1 MYCTEIIKTT
11 WLIFSS
17 ETPTLL
23 YYSHIPTAFIA
34 VFLGIFVFLNN
45 RKSISNKIFFAL
57 NISYGLLI
65 FLNLILWTN
74 SYIPTI
80 AFVWPFTQILF
91 VVVPV
96 LSLYFFYVFMEKKDI
111 SLIYKIIWS
120 IMVVVL
126 MILASSKFNFSSFD
140 ATLCEPITSNIVFIF
155 QNIVFALVYISLI
168 FSFAKKYLS
177 KLLTQEERKE
187 LVFLFLGIFLFL
199 VSFTVTWQIAETY
212 DSFNTEQ
219 YGLFGMT
226 ALLGIVSF
234 LTVRFKAFDIKLIG
248 SQALVWALVI
258 MVGSEFMFVRG
269 LSMTIQV
276 LVAVTLVISSIL
288 GLVLVRSVKKE
299 VALRESLEIA
309 NRNQQSL
316 IHFVSHQL
324 KGFFTKSKM
333 IFSGFLEGDF
343 GETSPTGLEMAKT
356 GLQSDNN
363 AVAMIQDI
371 LGASN
376 LKAGTTQYNF
386 NNVDLNDLVKE
397 ICGLYT
403 KEMENKGL
411 KFDVQITEQPLTIFA
426 DRTQIIQVFKNL
438 IDNAIKYSPAGT
450 VKASL
455 SLDPNGLKSLF
466 EIKDTGIGLTE
477 SDKNRLFTEG
487 GKGEESL
494 KYNTDSAGYGLYI
507 VKKIVETH
515 KGKIWAESEGRGK
528 GSKFCVE
535 LPIVQKV

>member
-1 MYCTEIIKTT
+1 MNCVDIIKTSYF
-11 WLIFSS
+11 IFSD
-17 ETPTLL
+17 EVPRLL
-23 YYSHIPTAFIA
+23 YYSHLPALILSVFIGLW
-34 VFLGIFVFLNN
+34 VYRSIK
-45 RKSISNKIFFAL
+45 KSLEGKIF
-57 NISYGLLI
+57 IVMSLI
-65 FLNLILWTN
+65 FSALSFCNLITWTN
-74 SYIPTI
+74 SNSQTI
-80 AFVWPFTQILF
+80 SIFWFLTIELF
-91 VVVPV
+91 NW
-96 LSLYFFYVFMEKKDI
+96 LMFFLAYFFYVFVNHKDLRLFEKILGSIILLISPVLLLSNSGISHFDI
-111 SLIYKIIWS
+111 NSCELVISNNYYIFQLA
-120 IMVVVL
+120 VN
-126 MILASSKFNFSSFD
+126 ILAILAIIFIFIDDLRISFKTKKVKDFLFFIATLVFAGFFIATWHLSSFFD
-140 ATLCEPITSNIVFIF
+140 VFVYEQIGYIGF
-155 QNIVFALVYISLI
+155 VVFTAI
-168 FSFAKKYLS
+168 
-177 KLLTQEERKE
+177 
-187 LVFLFLGIFLFL
+187 
-199 VSFTVTWQIAETY
+199 IAY
-212 DSFNTEQ
+212 
-219 YGLFGMT
+219 
-226 ALLGIVSF
+226 AI
-234 LTVRFKAFDIKLIG
+234 VRFKAFDIKLLG
-248 SQALVWALVI
+248 AQALVWALVI
-258 MVGSEFMFVRG
+258 LIGSQFLYMSKMPLSLLIITGATLIIASVVGMMIVRG
-269 LSMTIQV
+269 
-276 LVAVTLVISSIL
+276 
-288 GLVLVRSVKKE
+288 VKRE
-299 VALRESLEIA
+299 VSLRESLEIA

-466 EIKDTGIGLTE
+466 EVKDTGIGLTE

-535 LPIVQKV
+535 LPIVQTKV

>member
-1 MYCTEIIKTT
+1 MYGFSQ
-11 WLIFSS
+11 IFGD
-17 ETPTLL
+17 
-23 YYSHIPTAFIA
+23 F
-34 VFLGIFVFLNN
+34 
-45 RKSISNKIFFAL
+45 
-57 NISYGLLI
+57 
-65 FLNLILWTN
+65 TN
-74 SYIPTI
+74 SYDINLVGPLGMV
-80 AFVWPFTQILF
+80 AFLG
-91 VVVPV
+91 
-96 LSLYFFYVFMEKKDI
+96 L
-111 SLIYKIIWS
+111 
-120 IMVVVL
+120 
-126 MILASSKFNFSSFD
+126 
-140 ATLCEPITSNIVFIF
+140 
-155 QNIVFALVYISLI
+155 
-168 FSFAKKYLS
+168 
-177 KLLTQEERKE
+177 
-187 LVFLFLGIFLFL
+187 LVFL
-199 VSFTVTWQIAETY
+199 
-212 DSFNTEQ
+212 
-219 YGLFGMT
+219 
-226 ALLGIVSF
+226 IVHY
-234 LTVRFKAFDIKLIG
+234 KAFDIKLLG
-248 SQALVWALVI
+248 AQALVWALVI
-258 MVGSEFMFVRG
+258 LIGSQFLYMSKMPLSLLIITGATLIIASVVGMTIVRG
-269 LSMTIQV
+269 V
-276 LVAVTLVISSIL
+276 KREIS
-288 GLVLVRSVKKE
+288 
-299 VALRESLEIA
+299 LRESLEIA

-386 NNVDLNDLVKE
+386 NNVDLNGLVKE

-426 DRTQIIQVFKNL
+426 DRTQIMQVFKNL

-455 SLDPNGLKSLF
+455 NLDPNGLKSLF
-466 EIKDTGIGLTE
+466 EVKDTGIGLTE

-535 LPIVQKV
+535 LPIVQTKV